1 MRFDRIA
8 NNGGNK
14 KGGKK
19 NNNNKRFV
27 AMRRLESQLDEVRQ
41 VVSRQIAELEA
52 RQEDVDGSDLDELD
66 EEEDE
71 EEEFS
76 DLDELNE

>member
-1 MRFDRIA
+1 MQLDRVA
-8 NNGGNK
+8 NKGGNK

-52 RQEDVDGSDLDELD
+52 RQEDVEGSVLDELD

-71 EEEFS
+71 DEEES
-76 DLDELNE
+76 DLDELDE